1 MNDAALSQPGAYSHV
16 RVREPAGERTL
27 GTSVSVGGDGGEERA
42 EIIVPGA
49 AAGIVLTIERKG
61 ADWVAT
67 PAPGA
72 AARFDGRPL
81 GKSRELHK
89 DDVLSVGEAQI
100 VVVDDSRTRLRLD
113 VQHLVGNQTIP
124 PVATVAAVEVD
135 VGDEDVE
142 ILATPSALG
151 SRPASAV
158 LTAERGR
165 CAASVPRKPIPRK
178 VVVAIGIAV
187 VVLAAVTLLISML
200 QPVEVDVRPDDAKI

>member
-72 AARFDGRPL
+72 AVRFDGRAL

-100 VVVDDSRTRLRLD
+100 VVLDDSRTRLRLD
-113 VQHLVGNQTIP
+113 VQHLVGNETIP
-124 PVATVAAVEVD
+124 PVATVGHRAGYARAHD
-135 VGDEDVE
+135 
-142 ILATPSALG
+142 
-151 SRPASAV
+151 
-158 LTAERGR
+158 
-165 CAASVPRKPIPRK
+165 
-178 VVVAIGIAV
+178 
-187 VVLAAVTLLISML
+187 
-200 QPVEVDVRPDDAKI
+200 

>member
-1 MNDAALSQPGAYSHV
+1 MNDAALSKPGAYSHV

-27 GTSVSVGGDGGEERA
+27 GTSVSVGGDGGESVEGDGRDNRA

-72 AARFDGRPL
+72 AVRFDGRPF

-100 VVVDDSRTRLRLD
+100 VVLDDSRTRLRLD
-113 VQHLVGNQTIP
+113 VQHLVGNATIA
-124 PVATVAAVEVD
+124 PVVVVAAVD
-135 VGDEDVE
+135 
-142 ILATPSALG
+142 
-151 SRPASAV
+151 
-158 LTAERGR
+158 
-165 CAASVPRKPIPRK
+165 
-178 VVVAIGIAV
+178 
-187 VVLAAVTLLISML
+187 
-200 QPVEVDVRPDDAKI
+200 